1 MDYRYATGILRLS
14 IAALLAGMLGAC
26 ATTQRSSSG
35 MGTTDDNAGAGPAA
49 ATQVSSKAG
58 PSAGPTGAPVQGA
71 GPSAASGSADAR
83 NADSGSATATTAVRS
98 EDVDAEKRAL
108 ADEDARIAK
117 LHADQVNQSAADAT
131 TAAAAATTPAPSA
144 TQSSRPARADDA
156 QAVFPEN
163 SNASIADNN
172 KTSNSD
178 NSDASQSANQPIA
191 RKPLQH
197 SVYFDFDKSMIKEQY
212 DSVLKA
218 QAAFLEAHKNFSAEI
233 QGNCDERGS
242 REYNL
247 ALGARR
253 AEAVKQALELLG
265 VDGAKLTTVSFGS
278 EKPVAMGKDEDSYSQ
293 NRRADIVD

>member
-1 MDYRYATGILRLS
+1 MNYRYATGILRLS

-35 MGTTDDNAGAGPAA
+35 MGTTDDNAGAGSAA

-58 PSAGPTGAPVQGA
+58 PPAGPAGAPVQGTDQ
-71 GPSAASGSADAR
+71 SAVNGTTNAR
-83 NADSGSATATTAVRS
+83 NADSGPETAATAVHS

-117 LHADQVNQSAADAT
+117 LHAAQADRAATDAT
-131 TAAAAATTPAPSA
+131 TAAAPTPAAGKTQPSL
-144 TQSSRPARADDA
+144 PARTDDA

-163 SNASIADNN
+163 SNASVADN
-172 KTSNSD
+172 KASNPE
-178 NSDASQSANQPIA
+178 NGDASQSANQPIA

-197 SVYFDFDKSMIKEQY
+197 SVYFDFDKSLIKEQY
-212 DSVLKA
+212 DPVLKA

-265 VDGAKLTTVSFGS
+265 VDGEKLKTVSFGS

>member
-1 MDYRYATGILRLS
+1 MDYRYATGILRLC
-14 IAALLAGMLGAC
+14 IAALLAGVLGAC

-35 MGTTDDNAGAGPAA
+35 MGTTDEGAGASAAQGPKV
-49 ATQVSSKAG
+49 TSKAG
-58 PSAGPTGAPVQGA
+58 PADSAAGTPVQGT
-71 GPSAASGSADAR
+71 GQSAVNGNPNTRSGDDASGVA
-83 NADSGSATATTAVRS
+83 ATTVRS

-108 ADEDARIAK
+108 ADEDARIAR
-117 LHADQVNQSAADAT
+117 LHDAQTQQAASD
-131 TAAAAATTPAPSA
+131 AAAGTVSPTPTQSA
-144 TQSSRPARADDA
+144 TQSSRPARTDDA

-163 SNASIADNN
+163 SGTSVPNGSKASNQDGG
-172 KTSNSD
+172 
-178 NSDASQSANQPIA
+178 DASNQSADQQIV

-197 SVYFDFDKSMIKEQY
+197 SVYFDYDKSLIKDQY
-212 DSVLKA
+212 DPVLKA

-253 AEAVKQALELLG
+253 AEAVKRALELLG
-265 VDGAKLTTVSFGS
+265 VDGEKLRTVSFGS
-278 EKPVAMGKDEDSYSQ
+278 EKPVALGKDEDSYSQ